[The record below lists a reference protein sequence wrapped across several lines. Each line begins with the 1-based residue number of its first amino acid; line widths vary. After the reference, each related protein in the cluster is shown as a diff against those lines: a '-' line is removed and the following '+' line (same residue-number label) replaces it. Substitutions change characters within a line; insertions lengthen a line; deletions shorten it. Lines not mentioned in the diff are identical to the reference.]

1 MIKCSGCENKY
12 PIGTKYC
19 LGCGRVIDQVTIKT
33 DHHLKSK
40 INKERNEPKLLIS
53 EDMYNDLER
62 DWILANEIRNK
73 KINNFGIFFFGGI
86 LLGFISV
93 ISANIWGIVLV
104 GIIWV
109 LGFIYMFSGD
119 AVSKGYKENHPGN
132 KYTTDPKYDN
142 IIK

>member
-1 MIKCSGCENKY
+1 
-12 PIGTKYC
+12 
-19 LGCGRVIDQVTIKT
+19 
-33 DHHLKSK
+33 
-40 INKERNEPKLLIS
+40 
-53 EDMYNDLER
+53 MYNDLER

-119 AVSKGYKENHPGN
+119 AVSKGYKENHPEN